1 VILLPFV
8 LFFACRAV
16 LPCFSGTDRPRNPN
30 QVNDFKGCSRGWAV
44 DDEVSE
50 RIKAIKRELR
60 ELGEDVEQLRKRKAN
75 GEDVDQIVSKV
86 TAIETEMRTKFQ
98 SLSADSQEVR
108 HALQKLV
115 ETIEHLRTD
124 LSTHKREIAQVQ
136 DSQKIS
142 MWARIPAAAW
152 VFMAVGV
159 FAVLQLG
166 LERWAEFQGMGR

>member
-1 VILLPFV
+1 M
-8 LFFACRAV
+8 
-16 LPCFSGTDRPRNPN
+16 DD
-30 QVNDFKGCSRGWAV
+30 DFN
-44 DDEVSE
+44 E
-50 RIKAIKRELR
+50 RLKAFKRELR

-124 LSTHKREIAQVQ
+124 LALHKREVAQVQ
-136 DSQKIS
+136 DQQKVNV
-142 MWARIPAAAW
+142 WARIPIAGW
-152 VFMAVGV
+152 VLMAVGC

-166 LERWAEFQGMGR
+166 LERWAEFQRLGR

>member
-1 VILLPFV
+1 
-8 LFFACRAV
+8 
-16 LPCFSGTDRPRNPN
+16 
-30 QVNDFKGCSRGWAV
+30 V

-60 ELGEDVEQLRKRKAN
+60 ELGEDVEQLRKRTARS
-75 GEDVDQIVSKV
+75 EDVEQIAAKV

-124 LSTHKREIAQVQ
+124 LSVHKREIAQVQ
-136 DSQKIS
+136 DQQKVS
-142 MWARIPAAAW
+142 MWARIPVAGW
-152 VFMAVGV
+152 VLMAVGC

-166 LERWAEFQGMGR
+166 LERWAEFQGVTR

>member
-1 VILLPFV
+1 M
-8 LFFACRAV
+8 
-16 LPCFSGTDRPRNPN
+16 
-30 QVNDFKGCSRGWAV
+30 
-44 DDEVSE
+44 DDEISE

-124 LSTHKREIAQVQ
+124 LAVHKREVASVQ
-136 DSQKIS
+136 DQQKIN
-142 MWARIPAAAW
+142 MWARIPIAGW
-152 VFMAVGV
+152 VLMAVGI

-166 LERWAEFQGMGR
+166 LERWAEFQGVTR

>member
-1 VILLPFV
+1 M
-8 LFFACRAV
+8 
-16 LPCFSGTDRPRNPN
+16 
-30 QVNDFKGCSRGWAV
+30 

-60 ELGEDVEQLRKRKAN
+60 ELGEDVEQLRKRSARS
-75 GEDVDQIVSKV
+75 EDVEQIAAKV
-86 TAIETEMRTKFQ
+86 TSIESEMRTKFSSLQ
-98 SLSADSQEVR
+98 SDSQEVR

-136 DSQKIS
+136 DQQKVS
-142 MWARIPAAAW
+142 AWSRIPTAGY
-152 VFMAVGV
+152 VLMAVGC
-159 FAVLQLG
+159 FALLQLG